1 MGKLLTAVA
10 AVAIVACV
18 CGGAAYLLLPT
29 GHDSDDLYQIST
41 LEALFE
47 GRYDGVRDVGDL
59 MAHGDSG
66 LGTFE
71 GLDGEMIVYDGTCY
85 QVTSDGVVQVA
96 PNDLGVPFAC
106 VGYMEV
112 DLSFDVNT
120 SMNMSELHS
129 YISER
134 LPSNDTFYII
144 EIQGHFNNVL
154 ARSVPK
160 QVKPYPPLEDVIKNQ
175 TKFTYSDINGTIVGI
190 WCPPYIGEMNAAG
203 FHFHFISDDR
213 TMGGHLLNC
222 EIASGT
228 VSLDDTPNLQ
238 LEME

>member
-1 MGKLLTAVA
+1 MGKLLTVVA
-10 AVAIVACV
+10 AVTIAACV
-18 CGGAAYLLLPT
+18 CGAAAYLLLPT
-29 GHDSDDLYQIST
+29 GHGSDDMYQIST

-47 GRYDGVRDVGDL
+47 GRYDGVRDVDDL
-59 MAHGDSG
+59 MARGDTG

-71 GLDGEMIVYDGTCY
+71 GLDGEMIVYGGTCY

-96 PNDLGVPFAC
+96 SNDLGVPFAC
-106 VGYMEV
+106 VGYMGV

-120 SMNMSELHS
+120 SMNMSDLDA

-144 EIQGHFNNVL
+144 EIQGHFDNVL

-160 QVKPYPPLEDVIKNQ
+160 QVKPYPLLEDVIKNQ

-203 FHFHFISDDR
+203 FHFHFISEDR
-213 TMGGHLLNC
+213 TMGGHLLDC
-222 EIASGT
+222 DMISGI
-228 VSLDDTPNLQ
+228 VSLDDAPHLRID
-238 LEME
+238 MK

>member
-10 AVAIVACV
+10 AVTIVACA
-18 CGGAAYLLLPT
+18 CGAAAYLLLPT
-29 GHDSDDLYQIST
+29 GHGSDDMYQIST

-47 GRYDGVRDVGDL
+47 GRYDGVKDVDDL
-59 MAHGDSG
+59 MAYGDTG

-71 GLDGEMIVYDGTCY
+71 GLDGEMIVYGGTCY

-96 PNDLGVPFAC
+96 SNDLGVPFAC
-106 VGYMEV
+106 VGYMDV
-112 DLSFDVNT
+112 DLSFDVNA
-120 SMNMSELHS
+120 SMNMSDLEA
-129 YISER
+129 YISKR

-144 EIQGHFNNVL
+144 EIQGHFDDVL

-160 QVKPYPPLEDVIKNQ
+160 QLKPYPPLKDVIKNQ

-203 FHFHFISDDR
+203 FHFHFISEDR
-213 TMGGHLLNC
+213 TMGGHLLDC
-222 EIASGT
+222 EISSGT
-228 VSLDDTPNLQ
+228 VSLDDTSRILID
-238 LEME
+238 MD